1 MGRTNGAKGN
11 KQKEKSNKENDI
23 GLIEKQPVPVSS
35 VQGMIG
41 KGLSVFTSIGMLA
54 SSSSSSSSSSGGAD
68 AAHVSQRRS

>member
-1 MGRTNGAKGN
+1 MV
-11 KQKEKSNKENDI
+11 QKETSKRKKATRKNHI

-35 VQGMIG
+35 VRGMIG